1 MSPSLWCCRYSAAS
15 RQSFS
20 LLYLGYALAALLPS
34 IAIAIRRLHDTGK
47 SGWMILV
54 GLIPLVGPI
63 ILIVFYVQ
71 ASDGPNEY
79 GTGSED

>member
-1 MSPSLWCCRYSAAS
+1 
-15 RQSFS
+15 
-20 LLYLGYALAALLPS
+20 
-34 IAIAIRRLHDTGK
+34 
-47 SGWMILV
+47 MILV

-79 GTGSED
+79 GTGPED

>member
-1 MSPSLWCCRYSAAS
+1 MVLSILGGISSI
-15 RQSFS
+15 FFV
-20 LLYLGYALAALLPS
+20 LYLGYALAALLPS

-79 GTGSED
+79 GTGPED